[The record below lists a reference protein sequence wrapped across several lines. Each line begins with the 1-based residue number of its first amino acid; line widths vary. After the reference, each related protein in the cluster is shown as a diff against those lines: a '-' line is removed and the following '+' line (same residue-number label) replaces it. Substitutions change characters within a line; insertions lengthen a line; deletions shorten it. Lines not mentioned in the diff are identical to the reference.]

1 MSSKS
6 SLKEHLRLLVR
17 HSISIVSN
25 SISKLGK
32 YLVKTQFM
40 QVKKLECSFKMNYVP
55 LLFDDWKLNAS
66 LPEKMVHYKQK

>member
-40 QVKKLECSFKMNYVP
+40 QVKKLECSFKMSYVP
-55 LLFDDWKLNAS
+55 LFDDWKLNAS